1 MVEQVENVREWGP
14 WSVWKTEIVLG
25 AYAPQFLRAATGSR
39 DRIFIDCFAG
49 STRNLERGTG
59 RPIRSSPQVALQAGD
74 RSTFTHLVLFEL
86 PEKAAALQ
94 ETLCSRYPSRRIRV
108 VPGDCNLNIAEGLAW
123 LRRQGGPRYGPHLG
137 AALAYLDPNALEL
150 RWSTVQA
157 LASWCMNPPEGE
169 YRRRNRVELL
179 ILFPTGPLRRKLPQA
194 GKDIAS
200 DEHQLEVDQL
210 FGNCDW
216 REIYRAQRDRWIGGE
231 ASWMHY
237 VNLYRL
243 GLSRLGYS
251 YTSAIEVRNTK
262 RVVQYHLIFATSNQA
277 GLRIMN
283 GVLQKAREILP
294 RMLAAEQRRLRQ
306 GEPPLF
312 EDLEELRLIATDPDE
327 WASFIDQTPTP
338 FVCESYRP
346 AFCYEPLRFDM

>member
-1 MVEQVENVREWGP
+1 MVN
-14 WSVWKTEIVLG
+14 SAG
-25 AYAPQFLRAATGSR
+25 AGELVH
-39 DRIFIDCFAG
+39 
-49 STRNLERGTG
+49 E
-59 RPIRSSPQVALQAGD
+59 SS
-74 RSTFTHLVLFEL
+74 
-86 PEKAAALQ
+86 
-94 ETLCSRYPSRRIRV
+94 
-108 VPGDCNLNIAEGLAW
+108 
-123 LRRQGGPRYGPHLG
+123 
-137 AALAYLDPNALEL
+137 
-150 RWSTVQA
+150 
-157 LASWCMNPPEGE
+157 EGE

-200 DEHQLEVDQL
+200 DEHQLEIDQL

-262 RVVQYHLIFATSNQA
+262 QVVQYHLIFATSNQA

-294 RMLAAEQRRLRQ
+294 GCWLPSSGDFAKANRHSLKTWRNC
-306 GEPPLF
+306 
-312 EDLEELRLIATDPDE
+312 
-327 WASFIDQTPTP
+327 
-338 FVCESYRP
+338 V
-346 AFCYEPLRFDM
+346 